1 MGWVPIEA
9 PPWTSF
15 IQLFSNLH
23 YSWRGSHFGANSQQE
38 PRIGQRGQL
47 RGLGLGTRH
56 WPVGRANAWLL
67 ENNRLAL
74 HYDRFGFIAE
84 GRLQA
89 ACMLLVAPR
98 PTREF

>member
-1 MGWVPIEA
+1 MGRVPIEA
-9 PPWTSF
+9 LPWTSF
-15 IQLFSNLH
+15 IQLFSDSH
-23 YSWRGSHFGANSQQE
+23 YIRRGSHFGANSQQE

-74 HYDRFGFIAE
+74 RYDRLGFIAE

-89 ACMLLVAPR
+89 ACMLLIALR
-98 PTREF
+98 PIRGC